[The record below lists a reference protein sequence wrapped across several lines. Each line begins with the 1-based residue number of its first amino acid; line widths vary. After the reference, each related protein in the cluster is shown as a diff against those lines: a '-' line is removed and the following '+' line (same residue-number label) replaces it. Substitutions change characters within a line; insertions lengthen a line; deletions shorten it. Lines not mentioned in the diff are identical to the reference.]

1 MTGFVGFFR
10 VQYKRK
16 IVDNKIRGKILR
28 SLFSVGLLWGDHLD
42 KSLLAS
48 LPLDGI
54 KECLP
59 VSGGDVNRAFKLVT
73 KNRNYFLLVQPVCV
87 REFYAA
93 EIAGLND
100 LKRAKIIAP

>member
-28 SLFSVGLLWGDHLD
+28 SLFSVGLLWGDYLD

-48 LPLDGI
+48 FSEMTTPLFD
-54 KECLP
+54 KT
-59 VSGGDVNRAFKLVT
+59 SF
-73 KNRNYFLLVQPVCV
+73 FLL
-87 REFYAA
+87 
-93 EIAGLND
+93 
-100 LKRAKIIAP
+100 